1 MKTPKITLI
10 NQELKKEFAR
20 IGSQEEVTDPTIIAK
35 FFNPSGAETW
45 YAIAYNENEN
55 ICSGYVTGFG
65 YDELGYFS
73 IDELEALVIPP
84 FGLRVERDLYFS
96 SCLLSEITGKPS

>member
-10 NQELKKEFAR
+10 NQELKKEFAKL
-20 IGSQEEVTDPTIIAK
+20 GTQEDVANPMIIAK

-55 ICSGYVTGFG
+55 ICFGYVTGFG

-73 IDELEALVIPP
+73 DELEALVIPP
-84 FGLRVERDLYFS
+84 FGLKIERDLYFNPCS
-96 SCLLSEITGKPS
+96 LSKITGKPS

>member
-10 NQELKKEFAR
+10 NQELKKEFAKK
-20 IGSQEEVTDPTIIAK
+20 GSQEEVTDPMIIAK

-45 YAIAYNENEN
+45 YAIAFNEEDNT
-55 ICSGYVTGFG
+55 CFGYVTGFG

-73 IDELEALVIPP
+73 IEELEALVIPP
-84 FGLRVERDLYFS
+84 FGLRVERDLYFTP
-96 SCLLSEITGKPS
+96 CLLSKITGKPS